1 MWLRISLFTML
12 TGLSLLA
19 QQGDEGGETQTPRVP
34 KEMIPPAPPLAPDQ
48 ALKSFK
54 LQPGFRI
61 ELVASEPLVR
71 DPVQIAFDPDGRLWV
86 LEMRGFMT
94 DPDDTGH
101 FDKVGSVAVLED
113 TDGDGRMDKRTVFL
127 DHLVMP
133 RALALTRGGALVA

>member
-1 MWLRISLFTML
+1 ML

-61 ELVASEPLVR
+61 EAQCRSPAIRCRPLHNVRLPIVDERREASS
-71 DPVQIAFDPDGRLWV
+71 PVG
-86 LEMRGFMT
+86 
-94 DPDDTGH
+94 
-101 FDKVGSVAVLED
+101 
-113 TDGDGRMDKRTVFL
+113 
-127 DHLVMP
+127 
-133 RALALTRGGALVA
+133 